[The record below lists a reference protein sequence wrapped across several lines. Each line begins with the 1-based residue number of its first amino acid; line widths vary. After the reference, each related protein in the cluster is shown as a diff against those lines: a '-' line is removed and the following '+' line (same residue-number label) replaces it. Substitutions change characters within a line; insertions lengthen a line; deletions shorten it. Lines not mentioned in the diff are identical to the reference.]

1 VTLIRNNSPKRLKN
15 NSDLGFLGFQTALEF
30 RGFRGSRRITDK
42 TETQKVKKRVRI
54 ELELN

>member
-1 VTLIRNNSPKRLKN
+1 MNNN
-15 NSDLGFLGFQTALEF
+15 DLGFLGFQAALEF